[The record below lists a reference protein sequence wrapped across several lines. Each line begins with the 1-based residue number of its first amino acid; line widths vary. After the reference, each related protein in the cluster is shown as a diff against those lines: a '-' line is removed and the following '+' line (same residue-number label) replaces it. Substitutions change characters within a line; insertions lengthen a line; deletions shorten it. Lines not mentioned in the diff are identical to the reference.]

1 MSKPLKETKLT
12 FEDAMQR
19 LEQAVE
25 QMEAR
30 DLPLDQIIEKYEEG
44 VKLVE
49 FCENKLTAAEKKIEL
64 LTHSR
69 SGEVKVSSLEKNA
82 SLEDEKDETSLL

>member
-1 MSKPLKETKLT
+1 MSKPSKETKLT
-12 FEDAMQR
+12 FEEAMQR
-19 LEQAVE
+19 LEETVE

-49 FCENKLTAAEKKIEL
+49 FCEKKLSAAEKKIEL
-64 LTHSR
+64 LTRSR
-69 SGEVKVSSLEKNA
+69 SGEVSVSALKSDSSLEN
-82 SLEDEKDETSLL
+82 EKDEDGLL